1 MTHFGKL
8 SAAMA
13 IFLSTTVAAQADCG
27 IGSGS
32 IRLLSNNFEAL
43 RALGDAVQECASDTV
58 EVTINQT
65 IEHKTIQGPALSSDP
80 AAYTVAMI
88 ASNSIVP
95 LLNADLVRPL
105 DDYVEKWGQGLQ
117 PHQLIRVDGKVMA
130 IAFMANGQH
139 LFYRRDI
146 LEENGI
152 APPRTFAE
160 VLTAAQ
166 ALREAGV
173 MDAPFAASYKPGW
186 DIAAEFV
193 NLYLGTGAEFF
204 KPGSAE
210 LDIQNEHGLA
220 TLETMKALS
229 SHMRNDF
236 ITDDAN
242 TLAPLWKEGQLA
254 MLIAWGSRARELLD
268 PADSEFAEHT
278 ALSAMPAME
287 GGNIPAAAL
296 WWDGFALARNISDED
311 AEASF
316 RAMMHAASPEI
327 AREYRDSAVWLI
339 EGYEPTAPAKG
350 VAENIAGGARPYPMT
365 PYMGLLHGALSENLA
380 EYIQGNETAE
390 QALAD
395 VSRAYETAAR
405 ESGFLR

>member
-1 MTHFGKL
+1 MMPIGKL

-13 IFLSTTVAAQADCG
+13 VFLSTTVAAHADCG
-27 IGSGS
+27 IEKGSV
-32 IRLLSNNFEAL
+32 RLLSNNFEAL
-43 RALGDAVQECASDTV
+43 RAIGRAVQDCASDSV

-95 LLNADLVRPL
+95 LLNANLVRPL
-105 DDYVEKWGQGLQ
+105 DDYVAKWGQDLQ
-117 PHQLIRVDGKVMA
+117 DHQLIRVDGKIMA

-146 LEENGI
+146 LEDNGI
-152 APPRTFAE
+152 TPPETFAD
-160 VLTAAQ
+160 VVKAAQ
-166 ALREAGV
+166 ALRDAGV
-173 MDAPFAASYKPGW
+173 MEAPFAASYKPGW

-193 NLYLGTGAEFF
+193 NLYLGTGADFF

-210 LDIQNEHGLA
+210 LDIQNQNGIA

-229 SHMRNDF
+229 GQMRKDF

-268 PADSEFAEHT
+268 TTESEFAGET
-278 ALSAMPAME
+278 VLSAMPAVE
-287 GGNIPAAAL
+287 AGGVPAAAL

-316 RAMMHAASPEI
+316 RAMMHAASPEM
-327 AREYRDSAVWLI
+327 ARDHRESAVWLI
-339 EGYEPTAPAKG
+339 KGYEPTPPAKG
-350 VAENIAGGARPYPMT
+350 VAANIAGGARPYPMT

-380 EYIQGNETAE
+380 EFIQGEETAE
-390 QALAD
+390 QALED
-395 VSRAYETAAR
+395 VSRAYGTAAR
-405 ESGFLR
+405 ESGFLD